1 MFPHRLIVAAA
12 AVLALV
18 VSILP
23 VTTTPSLSANVGDG
37 LSGLAEADLPVTLDF
52 AQVPL
57 GELLAAIGKASG
69 IDFRIDAKP
78 AERRVTIEAE
88 SMPLKLALERLASA
102 AQVEYRLLDA
112 HTVEVS
118 PRAALAGQDGVTLPV
133 VIPESK
139 ISPVYPEAAR
149 EERLEARVILQAVVR
164 ADGTVG
170 DLEMLSSSSDRQ
182 EFADA
187 AIAAVEQ
194 WRYEPA
200 TRNGKP
206 VNVYFTIRVE
216 FELRDKAPEQG
227 ERSVI

>member
-1 MFPHRLIVAAA
+1 MEIP
-12 AVLALV
+12 
-18 VSILP
+18 
-23 VTTTPSLSANVGDG
+23 
-37 LSGLAEADLPVTLDF
+37 
-52 AQVPL
+52 
-57 GELLAAIGKASG
+57 
-69 IDFRIDAKP
+69 
-78 AERRVTIEAE
+78 
-88 SMPLKLALERLASA
+88 
-102 AQVEYRLLDA
+102 
-112 HTVEVS
+112 
-118 PRAALAGQDGVTLPV
+118 
-133 VIPESK
+133 PESK
-139 ISPVYPEAAR
+139 VSPVYPEAAR